1 MNKEDMIKYAM
12 MAVGAYLV
20 WQWLTQEGGF
30 LDPAKSAAKQVTG
43 EDGKTPAVTD
53 GAAAPAETQ
62 QQLVARVAKYYYEQ
76 IKPLASSYSEAM
88 ALESVT
94 QAFREYKNTYGNA
107 DGFEAYAKS
116 MIDARVA
123 EEKRYAA
130 VAAQNPAPAYQQY
143 PQAVVYQP
151 VADQTSAAIAVP
163 QEETIKTAAY
173 DASKAGLTGSYKL
186 NGHEWNWYRMSKAIE
201 LGTYDAAKHQPAL
214 DAYGDPNLQY
224 TASEYHALLSKAG
237 LGSTAIGWGAPA
249 GMGGGNIWRN

>member
-43 EDGKTPAVTD
+43 EDGKTPAEV
-53 GAAAPAETQ
+53 ETQ
-62 QQLVARVAKYYYEQ
+62 QQMVARLGKYFYEQ
-76 IKPLASSYSEAM
+76 VKPIAGNYYTEAQSVEAVAG
-88 ALESVT
+88 AL
-94 QAFREYKNTYGNA
+94 REYKATYGNA
-107 DGFEAYAKS
+107 DGFEAYAKT

-123 EEKRYAA
+123 QEKQYAA
-130 VAAQNPAPAYQQY
+130 
-143 PQAVVYQP
+143 QP
-151 VADQTSAAIAVP
+151 KYAVP
-163 QEETIKTAAY
+163 VDYPAGVVNPPTATPTPTEEAIKAAAY
-173 DASKAGLTGSYKL
+173 DASKAGTTGSYKL
-186 NGHEWNWYRMSKAIE
+186 NGHEWNWYRMSRAIE

-249 GMGGGNIWRN
+249 GMGGGNAWRN